1 MANLEKF
8 RKITAEYSNVADFI
22 LIYISEAHPTD
33 GWAIEGNVFQ
43 VANHKNMEER
53 EAAAKQM
60 LEMEPQDCPVFLDK
74 LDNAANRV
82 FAALPE
88 RLYIINRGT
97 VVYKGG
103 QGPFKYDL
111 EEVEEWLKTH
121 QEKTE

>member
-1 MANLEKF
+1 
-8 RKITAEYSNVADFI
+8 
-22 LIYISEAHPTD
+22 
-33 GWAIEGNVFQ
+33 
-43 VANHKNMEER
+43 MEER

-103 QGPFKYDL
+103 QGPFKYSVSRPNAIVNILAASL
-111 EEVEEWLKTH
+111 EAYIH
-121 QEKTE
+121 DR